1 MWRRIYHARAR
12 VRETLRP
19 TGRTAICLPG
29 RVPLRSTPPWPPPAW
44 TGRLVL
50 VGEESTVRTSP
61 RTVGPVVFTADDS
74 IAVSAGFA
82 AAPGTA
88 ASGWVGI
95 EAVGTFLSSW

>member
-50 VGEESTVRTSP
+50 IGEDSSVRSSRRP
-61 RTVGPVVFTADDS
+61 VRPVVFPADDS
-74 IAVSAGFA
+74 IAGSVGFA
-82 AAPGTA
+82 APPRAVARG
-88 ASGWVGI
+88 GHGI
-95 EAVGTFLSSW
+95 EAVA